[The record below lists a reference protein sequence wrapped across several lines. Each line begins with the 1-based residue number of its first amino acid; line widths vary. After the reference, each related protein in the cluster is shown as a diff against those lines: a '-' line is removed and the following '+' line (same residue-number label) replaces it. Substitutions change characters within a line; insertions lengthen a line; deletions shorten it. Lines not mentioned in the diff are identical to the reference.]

1 MVTDAGEEEE
11 ADGSE
16 MGPGGMQRLDP
27 AEEVT
32 KETPNGIQG
41 KNGDM
46 EGHEEE
52 EADQANPLPI

>member
-1 MVTDAGEEEE
+1 
-11 ADGSE
+11 

-32 KETPNGIQG
+32 KETPNGIQE

-46 EGHEEE
+46 EGQEEE